1 MQLRDIMTKGF
12 QMIDHSESVRRAAEL
27 MRDLDVGMLPVLEE
41 NQLVG
46 TITDRDITVRATATG
61 ASPDEIPVGNIMS
74 RGVIFGYEDDDAQSA
89 AATMEEKQVRRLLVL
104 DHGDKCVGVVSI
116 GDLALR
122 GSDQALSGEV
132 LQGVSQPGAQP
143 SA

>member
-61 ASPDEIPVGNIMS
+61 ASPGEIPVANVMS
-74 RGVIFGYEDDDAQSA
+74 RGVIFGYEDDDAESA

-116 GDLALR
+116 GDLAIR
-122 GSDQALSGEV
+122 GSDQTLSGEV
-132 LQGVSQPGAQP
+132 LQRVSQP
-143 SA
+143 ST

>member
-46 TITDRDITVRATATG
+46 TITDRDIAVRATAMG
-61 ASPDEIPVGNIMS
+61 ASPDETQVANIMS
-74 RGVIFGYEDDDAQSA
+74 RGVIFGYEDDDAESS

-116 GDLALR
+116 GDLAVR
-122 GSDQALSGEV
+122 GSNQSLSAEV
-132 LQGVSQPGAQP
+132 LQRVSQH
-143 SA
+143 ST

>member
-12 QMIDHSESVRRAAEL
+12 QLIDNGESLRRAAEL

-61 ASPDEIPVGNIMS
+61 ASPEATPVAKVMS
-74 RGVIFGYEDDDAQSA
+74 RGVVFGYEDEDAEFA

-116 GDLALR
+116 GDLAVR
-122 GSDQALSGEV
+122 GSDELLSGE
-132 LQGVSQPGAQP
+132 LLKGVSQP
-143 SA
+143 SY

>member
-46 TITDRDITVRATATG
+46 TITDRDIAVRATATG
-61 ASPDEIPVGNIMS
+61 ASPDEIPVANVMS
-74 RGVIFGYEDDDAQSA
+74 RGVIFGYEDDDAESA
-89 AATMEEKQVRRLLVL
+89 AATMEEKQIRRLLVL

-116 GDLALR
+116 GDLAVR
-122 GSDQALSGEV
+122 GSDQSLSAEV
-132 LQGVSQPGAQP
+132 LQKVSKP
-143 SA
+143 ST

>member
-12 QMIDHSESVRRAAEL
+12 QMIDQSESVRRAAEL

-46 TITDRDITVRATATG
+46 TITDRDITVRSTATG
-61 ASPDEIPVGNIMS
+61 ASPDEIPVRNVMS

-132 LQGVSQPGAQP
+132 LQRVSQPGAQP

>member
-1 MQLRDIMTKGF
+1 
-12 QMIDHSESVRRAAEL
+12 
-27 MRDLDVGMLPVLEE
+27 
-41 NQLVG
+41 
-46 TITDRDITVRATATG
+46 
-61 ASPDEIPVGNIMS
+61 
-74 RGVIFGYEDDDAQSA
+74 
-89 AATMEEKQVRRLLVL
+89 MEEKQVRRLLVL

-132 LQGVSQPGAQP
+132 LQRVSQPGAQP